1 MTVSVV
7 GSNNETVV
15 FQTRKVKGSDLETDA
30 TLLDL
35 DDIPM
40 PSGVLDS
47 NNQTYANFTALYAD
61 LPTNQNI
68 RGPQGPQGPAIDSV
82 SLAQSV
88 DLATV
93 TMTFGYTLNNQGYT
107 VGTTPSFTIPAGPTG
122 PTGTGIQ
129 FVSHDTQNH
138 TLTFQFTDTLSDLTV
153 DLPQGDTG
161 PAGRSISSI
170 SKSGDVMTIN
180 YDDGSS
186 PTQISGIRGPAGDA
200 ATITVSATNTL
211 AAGASATVTETGTS
225 NSQNRELIFGIPAG
239 ADGVDGTGFTGGSY
253 DAATGVVTFTSNDN
267 LGFSTG
273 DLRGADGVDG
283 DDGVSVTDV
292 NQVNATT
299 INFSLSDSTTTS
311 NITLPSATASS
322 ILPSYTNNA
331 GKVLAVNSNAN
342 DIEWIAGSGTGTVT
356 SVGLTGA
363 NGISFTGSPIT
374 TSGTIS
380 TTVDAATLKSHLA
393 IDWTDVANKPSI
405 PVSGTDFDPVGTDN
419 STNVTLNTASYDYLS
434 LAGQTITLG
443 QVDWTT
449 DIANKPSIPVSG
461 TDFDPVGTDNSTNVS
476 LVTTSY
482 DYLSLTGQA
491 ITLGAIDWTTDI
503 TNKPSIPVSGTD
515 FDPVGTDN
523 STNVSLVTTSYD
535 YLSLAGQ
542 TITLGAIDWTTD
554 ISNKPT
560 IPVSGTDFDPVGTDN
575 STNVSLN
582 TTNYDYLSITGQAI
596 TLGAI
601 DWTTDITNKPTIP
614 VSGTD
619 FDPVGTDNSTNVT
632 LNNTTYDYLT
642 ISGQAIT
649 VGQVDWTTDISN
661 RPSIPVSGT
670 DFDPVGTDNS
680 TNVSLATVSNNY
692 LSLSGQEITAGTIPY
707 QLGGTGLTALGSAG
721 QVLTVNT
728 AGNALEYQTPSG
740 GGGGS
745 GSSYIEHSSTVSDS
759 LAISS
764 GTNRMYIGNTTFSGS
779 GTMAGYLLIS
789 HGYANFT
796 SASALNVT
804 GTLKVVS

>member
-1 MTVSVV
+1 MTVSVQ
-7 GSNNETVV
+7 GTGGETVV
-15 FQTRKVKGSDLETDA
+15 FQTRKITGDDLETNA
-30 TLLDL
+30 ALLDL
-35 DDIPM
+35 DDIPI
-40 PSGVLDS
+40 PSAI
-47 NNQTYANFTALYAD
+47 NTAKGYTTFSQFYND
-61 LPTNQNI
+61 LPDNTDIQ
-68 RGPQGPQGPAIDSV
+68 GPQGPQGPAIDSV

-88 DLATV
+88 DLSTV

-225 NSQNRELIFGIPAG
+225 NSQNRELIFNIPAG
-239 ADGVDGTGFTGGSY
+239 ADGADGT
-253 DAATGVVTFTSNDN
+253 
-267 LGFSTG
+267 
-273 DLRGADGVDG
+273 DGTDG

-292 NQVNATT
+292 NQVNSTT

-311 NITLPSATASS
+311 NITLPVPTAADV
-322 ILPSYTNNA
+322 LPSYTNNA
-331 GKVLAVNSNAN
+331 GKILAVNSTAN
-342 DIEWIAGSGTGTVT
+342 DIEWITGSGTGTVT

-405 PVSGTDFDPVGTDN
+405 PVSGTDFDP
-419 STNVTLNTASYDYLS
+419 
-434 LAGQTITLG
+434 I
-443 QVDWTT
+443 
-449 DIANKPSIPVSG
+449 
-461 TDFDPVGTDNSTNVS
+461 GTDNSTNVS

-503 TNKPSIPVSGTD
+503 SNKPTIPVSGTD

-542 TITLGAIDWTTD
+542 TITLGAIDWSTDIINKPSIPVSGTDFDPVGTDNSTNVSLVTTSYDYLSITGQAITLGAIDWTTD
-554 ISNKPT
+554 IANKPT

-649 VGQVDWTTDISN
+649 VGQVDWTTDIAN
-661 RPSIPVSGT
+661 KPSIPVSGT

-721 QVLTVNT
+721 QVLKVNS
-728 AGNALEYQTPSG
+728 AGTALEYATDNTGAASG
-740 GGGGS
+740 ADP
-745 GSSYIEHSSTVSDS
+745 VVM
-759 LAISS
+759 AI
-764 GTNRMYIGNTTFSGS
+764 
-779 GTMAGYLLIS
+779 
-789 HGYANFT
+789 
-796 SASALNVT
+796 AL
-804 GTLKVVS
+804 G

>member
-1 MTVSVV
+1 MTVSVQ
-7 GSNNETVV
+7 GTGGETVV
-15 FQTRKVKGSDLETDA
+15 FQTRKITGDDLETNA
-30 TLLDL
+30 ALLDL
-35 DDIPM
+35 DDIPI
-40 PSGVLDS
+40 PSAI
-47 NNQTYANFTALYAD
+47 NTAKGYTTFSQFYND
-61 LPTNQNI
+61 LPDNTDIQ
-68 RGPQGPQGPAIDSV
+68 GPQGPQGPAIDSV

-88 DLATV
+88 DLSTV
-93 TMTFGYTLNNQGYT
+93 TMTFGYTQNNQGYT
-107 VGTTPSFTIPAGPTG
+107 VGTTPSFSIPAGPTG

-129 FVSHDTQNH
+129 FVSHDTDNH
-138 TLTFQFTDTLSDLTV
+138 TLTFQFTDTLPDKTV
-153 DLPQGDTG
+153 TLPQGETG

-200 ATITVSATNTL
+200 ATVTVDSTNTL
-211 AAGASATVTETGTS
+211 AAGASASVTETGTS
-225 NSQNRELIFGIPAG
+225 NSQNRELIFNIPAG
-239 ADGVDGTGFTGGSY
+239 ADGVDGT
-253 DAATGVVTFTSNDN
+253 
-267 LGFSTG
+267 
-273 DLRGADGVDG
+273 DG

-740 GGGGS
+740 GGGG
-745 GSSYIEHSSTVSDS
+745 GITEAQ
-759 LAISS
+759 AI
-764 GTNRMYIGNTTFSGS
+764 
-779 GTMAGYLLIS
+779 A
-789 HGYANFT
+789 YAI
-796 SASALNVT
+796 AL
-804 GTLKVVS
+804 

>member
-1 MTVSVV
+1 MTVSVQ
-7 GSNNETVV
+7 GTGGETVV
-15 FQTRKVKGSDLETDA
+15 FQTRKITGDDLETNA
-30 TLLDL
+30 ALLDL
-35 DDIPM
+35 DDIPI
-40 PSGVLDS
+40 PSAI
-47 NNQTYANFTALYAD
+47 NTAKGYTTFSQFYND
-61 LPTNQNI
+61 LPDNTDIQ
-68 RGPQGPQGPAIDSV
+68 GPQGPQGPAIDSV

-88 DLATV
+88 DLSTV

-225 NSQNRELIFGIPAG
+225 NSQNRELIFNIPAG
-239 ADGVDGTGFTGGSY
+239 ADGADGT
-253 DAATGVVTFTSNDN
+253 
-267 LGFSTG
+267 
-273 DLRGADGVDG
+273 DGTDG

-292 NQVNATT
+292 NQVNSTT

-311 NITLPSATASS
+311 NITLPVPTAADV
-322 ILPSYTNNA
+322 LPSYTNNA
-331 GKVLAVNSNAN
+331 GKILAVNSTAN
-342 DIEWIAGSGTGTVT
+342 DIEWITGSGTGTVT

-405 PVSGTDFDPVGTDN
+405 PVSGTDFDP
-419 STNVTLNTASYDYLS
+419 
-434 LAGQTITLG
+434 I
-443 QVDWTT
+443 
-449 DIANKPSIPVSG
+449 
-461 TDFDPVGTDNSTNVS
+461 GTDNSTNVS

-503 TNKPSIPVSGTD
+503 SNKPTIPVSGTD

-535 YLSLAGQ
+535 YLSITGQ
-542 TITLGAIDWTTD
+542 AITLGAIDWTTD
-554 ISNKPT
+554 IANKPT

-649 VGQVDWTTDISN
+649 VGQVDWTTDIAN
-661 RPSIPVSGT
+661 KPSIPVSGT

-721 QVLTVNT
+721 QVLKVNS
-728 AGNALEYQTPSG
+728 AGTALEYATDNTGAASG
-740 GGGGS
+740 ADP
-745 GSSYIEHSSTVSDS
+745 VVM
-759 LAISS
+759 AI
-764 GTNRMYIGNTTFSGS
+764 
-779 GTMAGYLLIS
+779 
-789 HGYANFT
+789 
-796 SASALNVT
+796 AL
-804 GTLKVVS
+804 G

>member
-47 NNQTYANFTALYAD
+47 NNQTYANFSALYAD

-88 DLATV
+88 DLSTV

-225 NSQNRELIFGIPAG
+225 NSQNRELIFNIPAG
-239 ADGVDGTGFTGGSY
+239 ADGADGT
-253 DAATGVVTFTSNDN
+253 
-267 LGFSTG
+267 
-273 DLRGADGVDG
+273 DGTDG

-292 NQVNATT
+292 NQVNSTT

-311 NITLPSATASS
+311 NITLPVPTAADV
-322 ILPSYTNNA
+322 LPSYTNNA
-331 GKVLAVNSNAN
+331 GKILAVNSTAN
-342 DIEWIAGSGTGTVT
+342 DIEWITGSGTGTVT

-405 PVSGTDFDPVGTDN
+405 PVSGTDFDP
-419 STNVTLNTASYDYLS
+419 
-434 LAGQTITLG
+434 I
-443 QVDWTT
+443 
-449 DIANKPSIPVSG
+449 
-461 TDFDPVGTDNSTNVS
+461 GTDNSTNVS

-503 TNKPSIPVSGTD
+503 SNKPTIPVSGTD

-535 YLSLAGQ
+535 YLSITGQ
-542 TITLGAIDWTTD
+542 AITLGAIDWTTD
-554 ISNKPT
+554 IANKPT

-649 VGQVDWTTDISN
+649 VGQVDWTTDIAN
-661 RPSIPVSGT
+661 KPSIPVSGT

-721 QVLTVNT
+721 QVLKVNS
-728 AGNALEYQTPSG
+728 AGTALEYATDNTGAASG
-740 GGGGS
+740 ADP
-745 GSSYIEHSSTVSDS
+745 VVM
-759 LAISS
+759 AI
-764 GTNRMYIGNTTFSGS
+764 
-779 GTMAGYLLIS
+779 
-789 HGYANFT
+789 
-796 SASALNVT
+796 AL
-804 GTLKVVS
+804 G

>member
-7 GSNNETVV
+7 GTNNETVV

-47 NNQTYANFTALYAD
+47 NNQTYANFSALYAD

-82 SLAQSV
+82 SLEQSV
-88 DLATV
+88 DLSTV

-107 VGTTPSFTIPAGPTG
+107 VGNTPSFTIPAGPTG

-129 FVSHDTQNH
+129 FVSHDTDTH

-153 DLPQGDTG
+153 DLPQGETG

-200 ATITVSATNTL
+200 ATVTVDSTNTL
-211 AAGASATVTETGTS
+211 AAGASASVTETGTS
-225 NSQNRELIFGIPAG
+225 NSQNRELIFNIPAG
-239 ADGVDGTGFTGGSY
+239 ADGT
-253 DAATGVVTFTSNDN
+253 
-267 LGFSTG
+267 
-273 DLRGADGVDG
+273 DG
-283 DDGVSVTDV
+283 DDGVSVTGV
-292 NQVNATT
+292 NQVNAST

-331 GKVLAVNSNAN
+331 GKVLAVNSTSS
-342 DIEWIAGSGTGTVT
+342 DIEWIAVSGTGTVT

-363 NGISFTGSPIT
+363 NGITFSGGPIT

-380 TTVDAATLKSHLA
+380 TSVDAATLKSHLA
-393 IDWTDVANKPSI
+393 IDWSDVANKPSI

-443 QVDWTT
+443 QVDWST
-449 DIANKPSIPVSG
+449 DISNKPTIPVSG

-476 LVTTSY
+476 LVTTNY

-491 ITLGAIDWTTDI
+491 ITLGAIDWSTDI
-503 TNKPSIPVSGTD
+503 INKPSIPVSGTD

-542 TITLGAIDWTTD
+542 TITLGAIDWSTD

-596 TLGAI
+596 TLGQI
-601 DWTTDITNKPTIP
+601 DWTTDISNKPTIP

-619 FDPVGTDNSTNVT
+619 FDPVGTDNSTDVT

-642 ISGQAIT
+642 ISGQVIT

-740 GGGGS
+740 GGGG
-745 GSSYIEHSSTVSDS
+745 GITEAQ
-759 LAISS
+759 AI
-764 GTNRMYIGNTTFSGS
+764 
-779 GTMAGYLLIS
+779 A
-789 HGYANFT
+789 YAI
-796 SASALNVT
+796 AL
-804 GTLKVVS
+804 